1 LKEYNTFNFSGKIV
15 TTEFNNDTVGGT
27 EHMITKSTSFSL
39 TNSNPLESAPTR
51 IEPVIFFI
59 ILVSSFSVVKVNLCK
74 ELIFNTFKLKIVCG
88 THIEPS
94 RPSSFAVDAFFVCSF
109 FTSVFSKTSVS
120 GTGATTS
127 GTISSKIN
135 TSYHILSNIII

>member
-15 TTEFNNDTVGGT
+15 TTEFNNDTVGGM

-39 TNSNPLESAPTR
+39 TNNNPLESAPTR

-74 ELIFNTFKLKIVCG
+74 ELRFNTYRLKIEYG

-94 RPSSFAVDAFFVCSF
+94 RPSSFAVVTFFVCSF
-109 FTSVFSKTSVS
+109 FTSVFSETSVS

-127 GTISSKIN
+127 GTILSKMYYKYLI
-135 TSYHILSNIII
+135 S